1 MLNNFKY
8 FNNFAKIIAVLLIF
22 LSSHHVVSAASI
34 IHGTVYDLNLN
45 KVENAVVDIDTT
57 PKQQLIAKNG
67 TYRFTVNPGNYK
79 IKATLYNGRIIKS
92 TADENISIVQEGDY
106 VLDIILFPNFQEE
119 EDIINSSESSGDIN
133 VSSVDFEKTE
143 NSLYLIAFI
152 AILALLIVSV
162 IFYFKLT
169 SDALNKHRSKTK
181 VDARKIIRRVK
192 PINIKDTKKS
202 SRVADA
208 IENKLDEKR
217 LDAEEYAETKTAQI
231 KEPQEKISKVGLN
244 RLDKDLE
251 NLIEFIKKQEGRT
264 TQKDIRNNFTHSEAK
279 ISLMIAELEDKEIVK
294 KLKKG
299 RGNIIILKD
308 KNV

>member
-1 MLNNFKY
+1 M
-8 FNNFAKIIAVLLIF
+8 
-22 LSSHHVVSAASI
+22 
-34 IHGTVYDLNLN
+34 
-45 KVENAVVDIDTT
+45 
-57 PKQQLIAKNG
+57 
-67 TYRFTVNPGNYK
+67 
-79 IKATLYNGRIIKS
+79 
-92 TADENISIVQEGDY
+92 
-106 VLDIILFPNFQEE
+106 
-119 EDIINSSESSGDIN
+119 
-133 VSSVDFEKTE
+133 
-143 NSLYLIAFI
+143 
-152 AILALLIVSV
+152 
-162 IFYFKLT
+162 
-169 SDALNKHRSKTK
+169 
-181 VDARKIIRRVK
+181 DARKIIRRVK

-264 TQKDIRNNFTHSEAK
+264 TQKDIRNNFPHSEAK